1 MFVIMLYRDGA
12 TRSGLYLA
20 VSNVIERL
28 KLEQEVDVLLT
39 VKLLR
44 VKHAKI
50 LPSLVSV

>member
-1 MFVIMLYRDGA
+1 MVFVWCRDGA

-20 VSNVIERL
+20 VSNVIETL

-39 VKLLR
+39 AKLLR

-50 LPSLVSV
+50 LPNLVRLG